1 MVHIPTI
8 PSGIGDLLIF
18 LIGLVI
24 LWVIISIPVY
34 FGSKAVT
41 GGKSSFG
48 QAMGATLGGGLVYFV
63 VYFVVAIFLGPVAG
77 AGTAAALAII
87 LAVIAWLAVYRSVF
101 KTSWFGAI
109 AIVFVAWIALLIL
122 DFMLVH
128 TFGVGFPDFFPF

>member
-18 LIGLVI
+18 IIGLVI

-41 GGKSSFG
+41 GGKSTFG

-63 VYFVVAIFLGPVAG
+63 VYFIVAIFLGPVAG

-101 KTSWFGAI
+101 KTGWFGAI
-109 AIVFVAWIALLIL
+109 AIVFVAWVVLLIL
-122 DFMLVH
+122 DFILVH
-128 TFGVGFPDFFPF
+128 TFGVPFPDFFPF